1 MKRKI
6 TTLLFTMAL
15 SSALSV
21 SVMAADGEKTTGF
34 YDIGTKQD
42 VTINAFSGDSA
53 VSVTEKNLDNDRALE
68 KVYANSDR
76 VEVTF
81 AGATKDEHFGVI
93 LVDGKGL
100 PTKDTAIY
108 YINQETATGS
118 SVAFNVYPA
127 LPETTKD
134 MTLYISSSKKDF
146 DLVSVPMSYAV
157 NADTVVLPDYTPGDV
172 NDDSEV
178 DVFDVVLISQHI
190 THGTELNEDAADV
203 NNDGEVD
210 VFDVVL
216 VAQHITHGIEL

>member
-1 MKRKI
+1 M
-6 TTLLFTMAL
+6 
-15 SSALSV
+15 
-21 SVMAADGEKTTGF
+21 
-34 YDIGTKQD
+34 
-42 VTINAFSGDSA
+42 
-53 VSVTEKNLDNDRALE
+53 E

-81 AGATKDEHFGVI
+81 AGATKDEHSGVI

-108 YINQETATGS
+108 YINQETAAGS

-157 NADTVVLPDYTPGDV
+157 NADTVVLPDYIPGDV
-172 NDDSEV
+172 NEDSEV